1 MDRFYVDHPFKEH
14 AFLDDIEEIKH
25 ITKVLRFSVGD
36 YVEIFDSVQGEY
48 IAKISAIDSKRI
60 YFDIQKRLLSYHLL
74 ALYKTHPCLKDT
86 LFYQA

>member
-48 IAKISAIDSKRI
+48 IAKISAIKYFRHSLSRYRKR
-60 YFDIQKRLLSYHLL
+60 
-74 ALYKTHPCLKDT
+74 P
-86 LFYQA
+86 